1 MIWFVGFISL
11 AVLILV
17 GVTLLSRG
25 RGQSGAVEDPHGAV
39 GVAQAISRQGQVP

>member
-17 GVTLLSRG
+17 GVTLPLLHSRVLSRL
-25 RGQSGAVEDPHGAV
+25 
-39 GVAQAISRQGQVP
+39 